1 MTQEQTIKAID
12 PVCGMTVDVE
22 GARAHGLTIEH
33 DGTTY
38 AFCGKGCLLEF
49 TEDPG
54 QYLKP
59 GYRPSM

>member
-1 MTQEQTIKAID
+1 MTAID
-12 PVCGMTVDVE
+12 PVCGMQVDRE
-22 GARAHGLTIEH
+22 GARASGLTIEH

-38 AFCGKGCLLEF
+38 AFCGKGCLIEF
-49 TEDPG
+49 KEDPG

>member
-1 MTQEQTIKAID
+1 MAQQPKTQSID
-12 PVCGMTVDVE
+12 PVCGMTVDSE
-22 GARAHGLTIEH
+22 TAKAAGLSVEH